1 MRSIIWDMGGTLVD
15 TYGDVDR
22 TLAEAATGR
31 TDEATLHEVAQLT
44 RVSSGHAISE
54 LAARYEVDEQTLR
67 SAYDALK
74 DRWRDQ
80 PAPVMDGA
88 REVMAAVSRGG
99 GLNLVATHRSRESAQ
114 ILLDALGLTMDDM
127 ICAPDGH
134 PRKPDPEMNEALLQR
149 HGLSPAQALAVGDR
163 PGDIR
168 AAQAAG
174 IRAVLLATPDLP
186 QDLPEGAERITD
198 LRELLPLLED

>member
-1 MRSIIWDMGGTLVD
+1 MRSIIWDMGGTLID

-114 ILLDALGLTMDDM
+114 ILLDALELTMDDM

-168 AAQAAG
+168 AAQGAG

-186 QDLPEGAERITD
+186 QELPEGAERITD